1 MANPAE
7 TASFDAHSDVLA
19 ALQPY
24 LDCARS
30 GDPAPVRPTMHEHA
44 HVVGWLQGEA
54 HALAPDD
61 FIGALE
67 HIGAAPNARHSVTSI
82 EVSGKVAS
90 VRIEWDDWAGIR
102 FTDFILLA
110 DQGDGWKI
118 SAKVFDSHS
127 AS

>member
-1 MANPAE
+1 M
-7 TASFDAHSDVLA
+7 TATESATFDAHEAVIS

-24 LDCARS
+24 LDCATT
-30 GDPAPVRPTMHEHA
+30 GDFAALKDVMHEHA
-44 HVVGWLQGEA
+44 RVVGWLQGEA
-54 HALAPDD
+54 HALSTDEL
-61 FIGALE
+61 IEALG
-67 HIGAAPNARHSVTSI
+67 HIGAAPNARHRVTSL

-110 DQGDGWKI
+110 DQGDGSKI
-118 SAKVFDSHS
+118 SAKVFDSHG